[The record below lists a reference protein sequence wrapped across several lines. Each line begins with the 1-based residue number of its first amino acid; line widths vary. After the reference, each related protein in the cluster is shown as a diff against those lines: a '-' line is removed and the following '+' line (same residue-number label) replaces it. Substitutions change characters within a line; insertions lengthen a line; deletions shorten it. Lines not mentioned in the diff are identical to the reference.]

1 MVDERGAR
9 VQSGSHPTKKSRN
22 ALARCFRFAEPSH
35 SPKPSLDMSQLVL
48 LFSGQ
53 GAQKTGMG
61 KDFVDASADARA
73 LSAMADD
80 ALGFS
85 LSKIM
90 FEGPDEELTK
100 TSRCQPALYL
110 HGLMALTLL
119 RERMPEL
126 TPLAA
131 AGLSLGEFT
140 AHAAAGT
147 FSFEDGLRIVGKRG
161 AFMEEACLATQ
172 GAMAA
177 LIGGD
182 EEQVRALAAAA
193 DVDIANLNAPGQIVL
208 SGTVTG
214 IDTAVAKAKEF
225 GIRRAIKLNVAGAY
239 HSRLMQSAQDQLS
252 SELAAL
258 TLQTPNI
265 PVLCNYAATPVAEA
279 DEIRRMLEKQV
290 TGTVRWTA
298 SIQALIAMGHRNFL
312 ELGPGKVI
320 AGLVAKIDKDAV
332 VHSIE
337 DLASLDATVTA
348 LRLPHP

>member
-1 MVDERGAR
+1 
-9 VQSGSHPTKKSRN
+9 
-22 ALARCFRFAEPSH
+22 
-35 SPKPSLDMSQLVL
+35 MSQLVL

-61 KDFVDASADARA
+61 KDFVEASESARA
-73 LSAMADD
+73 MAAMADEV
-80 ALGFS
+80 LGFP
-85 LSKIM
+85 LTEVM
-90 FEGPDEELTK
+90 FEGPDEELTR

-110 HGLMALTLL
+110 HGLRALALL
-119 RERMPEL
+119 RERLPSIEVV
-126 TPLAA
+126 AA

-147 FSFEDGLRIVGKRG
+147 YSVEDGLRIVGKRG
-161 AFMEEACLATQ
+161 AFMEEACLASE

-177 LIGGD
+177 LIGGE
-182 EEQVRALAAAA
+182 EEQVRALATAA

-208 SGTVTG
+208 SGTSKN
-214 IDTAVAKAKEF
+214 IDIAVAKAKEF

-239 HSRLMQSAQDQLS
+239 HSRLMQSAQDQLAA
-252 SELAAL
+252 ELAGLAL
-258 TLQTPNI
+258 GRPTI
-265 PVLCNYAATPVAEA
+265 PVVCNFAATPVAEA
-279 DEIRRMLEKQV
+279 AEIRSMLEKQV
-290 TGTVRWTA
+290 TGSVRWTA

-337 DLASLDATVTA
+337 DLESLESVVAALAPQAS
-348 LRLPHP
+348 

>member
-1 MVDERGAR
+1 
-9 VQSGSHPTKKSRN
+9 
-22 ALARCFRFAEPSH
+22 
-35 SPKPSLDMSQLVL
+35 MSDIVL

-53 GAQKTGMG
+53 GAQKVGMG
-61 KDFVDASADARA
+61 RDFTEKSAEARE
-73 LSAMADD
+73 MAAKADEV
-80 ALGFS
+80 LGFPIS
-85 LSKIM
+85 QIM

-110 HGLMALTLL
+110 HGLMALALI
-119 RERMPEL
+119 RERLPNL
-126 TPLAA
+126 KPVAA

-161 AFMEEACLATQ
+161 AFMEEACNATE
-172 GAMAA
+172 GSMAA
-177 LIGGD
+177 LIGG
-182 EEQVRALAAAA
+182 EEDQVQALAAAA

-208 SGTVTG
+208 SGTVAG

-239 HSRLMQSAQDQLS
+239 HSRLMQSAQEKLAA
-252 SELAAL
+252 ELAGL
-258 TLQTPNI
+258 PLQKPAI
-265 PVLCNYAATPVAEA
+265 PVVCNFAASPVAEA
-279 DEIRRMLEKQV
+279 DEIRSMLEKQV
-290 TGTVRWTA
+290 TGSVRWTA

-332 VHSIE
+332 VHSVE
-337 DLASLDATVTA
+337 DLASLEAAVES
-348 LRLPHP
+348 LG